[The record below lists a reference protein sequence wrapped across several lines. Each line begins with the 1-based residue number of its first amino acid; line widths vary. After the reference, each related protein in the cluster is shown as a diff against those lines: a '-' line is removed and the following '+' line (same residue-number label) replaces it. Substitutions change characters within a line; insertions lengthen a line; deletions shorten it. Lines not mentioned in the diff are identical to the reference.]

1 MNTQMNTEINEQNN
15 VQMNAQQQTY
25 IRRLHLWLWLA
36 FLAFVLS
43 FLFLASDWRFML
55 VSPPGWTLVKDAY
68 PMPMPHEAVLQF
80 FIEIWHGLIGRMGE
94 KGLLDP
100 DAARSI
106 IVEGFPIATAWRLA
120 AFVCLVVALWQAVR
134 LSKLSA
140 VSHQETE
147 HINNE
152 KTRRLQ
158 LLSQAE
164 LTVNNL
170 LLDPAAHEF
179 SEDLQQVSR
188 QIKGA
193 ADGL

>member
-1 MNTQMNTEINEQNN
+1 MNTQINPQLNTQINPQFNT
-15 VQMNAQQQTY
+15 QQQTY

-36 FLAFVLS
+36 FFAFVLS

-55 VSPPGWTLVKDAY
+55 VSPPAWTLVKDAY

-100 DAARSI
+100 DTARSI
-106 IVEGFPIATAWRLA
+106 IVEGFPIATGWRLL
-120 AFVCLVVALWQAVR
+120 AFLCVVIALWQAVR

-152 KTRRLQ
+152 KIRRLQ

-170 LLDPAAHEF
+170 LLDPAAQEF

-193 ADGL
+193 SDGL